1 MKNQTLTGH
10 HCSPNKASFI
20 SQTEAEIK
28 QVEEEIAGLDRS
40 LADKLPPMM
49 VVQTRLENRTF
60 RPNVELCRDEPQY
73 GMVEEVAE
81 IAESRHT
88 LQEKRAVAE

>member
-1 MKNQTLTGH
+1 M
-10 HCSPNKASFI
+10 
-20 SQTEAEIK
+20 
-28 QVEEEIAGLDRS
+28 EEEIAGLDHS

-73 GMVEEVAE
+73 EMVEEVAE
-81 IAESRHT
+81 IAVSQHT